1 VKCNIIEKRD
11 FIIVEIGGSLNQDVP
26 FSVRDIL
33 RPWRTRTEPKIAVD
47 LGGINED
54 RDVVT
59 QLGVITAFKREV
71 DLMNGF
77 LKICSLR
84 PRMKNYLVKNRLDR
98 IFDIYENLSST
109 ENSSWE
115 RKRYGEK
122 RRSNRVAA

>member
-1 VKCNIIEKRD
+1 MKCNIIEKRD